1 AAIAL
6 DPGEGVLL
14 ADRDQHV
21 VARKV
26 LIRLASV
33 DQLAAALGVAF
44 GLDLLEG
51 DAGELTV
58 VVGEFL
64 RHQEI
69 MDRDALVHGVFLFP
83 RRRLHFLETRAHHD
97 LHFFAAEPARGA
109 AAVHGGVAA
118 AQHDHALADFDD
130 VAERHGREPIDAD
143 VNVLRRFLAAGNI
156 EVAPARRAGADE
168 DRVPTFG
175 EQRLH
180 AVDTLAAAEFD
191 AEAEDVAGL
200 LVDHAVRQA
209 EFRNLR
215 ADHAAGLRIAVEH
228 HHVVTERRQI
238 ARDRERGRPA
248 ADQGDALA
256 VFLLRGLRQPR
267 GNVVLVIG
275 GDALQAADCHWLVL
289 DADAAAGRF
298 ARAVA
303 GASEN
308 SGKYVRMPV
317 DHVSVGVTARRDQ
330 PDIFRDGRVRRTR
343 PLAIHDLVE

>member
-1 AAIAL
+1 
-6 DPGEGVLL
+6 
-14 ADRDQHV
+14 
-21 VARKV
+21 
-26 LIRLASV
+26 
-33 DQLAAALGVAF
+33 
-44 GLDLLEG
+44 
-51 DAGELTV
+51 
-58 VVGEFL
+58 
-64 RHQEI
+64 
-69 MDRDALVHGVFLFP
+69 
-83 RRRLHFLETRAHHD
+83 
-97 LHFFAAEPARGA
+97 
-109 AAVHGGVAA
+109 
-118 AQHDHALADFDD
+118 
-130 VAERHGREPIDAD
+130 AERHGREPIDAD

-275 GDALQAADCHWLVL
+275 GDALQAADCYRLVL

-308 SGKYVRMPV
+308 SGKHVRVPV

-343 PLAIHDLVE
+343 PLAIHDLVEILRRRNVGILHSLLETRPATPITRTVSRRSLERPPFPRRGQTLRPRFRAGNIWLRTPQ